1 MNPTNPITRLKAWR
15 DQNPFV
21 KGVVEIA
28 GGTWMGHAVTLLGAP
43 ILSRIYGPESFGR
56 FQIYLSFLMVLSVI
70 LALRYEMA
78 ILLPEDDEGGFRL
91 VVLGLMVSTIA
102 GIGCLALM
110 ASLFALKGWPSIL
123 QPLGWGAFLIPVGA
137 MLASIYQV
145 LTFWAIRKSSFR
157 SVSLS
162 KLCQASSQVGGQVV
176 GGFTS
181 IPGHAGLMLGDCI
194 GRIGALVPLL
204 REFNRDLDRFT
215 GRWSLASV
223 LQVARRYRR
232 FPLISAWGALINS
245 LGLTVPSIM
254 LLHQLGADVLGW
266 YALAD
271 RVVGLPSVL
280 LGQSVS
286 QVFMGEAGRLSTGD
300 PRRML
305 ALYRGLLKKLMLI
318 GLVPAAVLLIG
329 GPWVFRFVFGPH
341 WGPAG
346 QMARIL
352 ALNHYLAFIA
362 WPLIPTL
369 TVLERQDLQ
378 TAWDVGRLAFIVA
391 ALAASQAMGLG
402 MPGTIGML
410 STAGALS
417 YLTHV
422 FITHQLLTLRAANYE
437 KV

>member
-1 MNPTNPITRLKAWR
+1 MNPANAITRLKAWR
-15 DQNPFV
+15 DQNPFL

-28 GGTWMGHAVTLLGAP
+28 GGTWMGHAITLLGAP
-43 ILSRIYGPESFGR
+43 VLSRIYAPEAFGR
-56 FQIYLSFLMVLSVI
+56 LQVYLSFLMVLSVI

-78 ILLPEDDEGGFRL
+78 ILLPEEEEGGFSL
-91 VVLGLMVSTIA
+91 VMLGLIVSLIA
-102 GIGCLALM
+102 AIGCLILMVALY
-110 ASLFALKGWPSIL
+110 ALKGWPSIL
-123 QPLGWGAFLIPVGA
+123 QPLGWSAFLIPLGA
-137 MLASIYQV
+137 GLASIYQV

-162 KLCQASSQVGGQVV
+162 KLCQASSQVGGQVA
-176 GGFTS
+176 GGFIS
-181 IPGHAGLMLGDCI
+181 MPGHAGLMAGDCI
-194 GRIGALVPLL
+194 GRVGALVPLL
-204 REFNRDLDRFT
+204 REFKRDLRRLA
-215 GRWSLASV
+215 GRWSLASI
-223 LQVARRYRR
+223 LEGARRYRR
-232 FPLISAWGALINS
+232 FPLISSWGALINS

-254 LLHQLGADVLGW
+254 LLHQLGAGVLGW

-300 PRRML
+300 PHRML

-318 GLVPAAVLLIG
+318 GLIPAAVLLVG
-329 GPWVFRFVFGPH
+329 GPWLFRFVFGPH
-341 WGPAG
+341 WEPAG

-378 TAWDVGRLAFIVA
+378 TAWDVGRLATIVA
-391 ALAASQAMGLG
+391 ALAASQAMGLA
-402 MPGTIGML
+402 MPGTLGML
-410 STAGALS
+410 SSAGALS
-417 YLTHV
+417 YLAHLL
-422 FITHQLLTLRAANYE
+422 ITHRLLTVRAADCE